1 MRLACIPAEK
11 TLDAK
16 TQKPTDLR
24 RSLLLQTLKPSQMK
38 FDLQNHRLYGILD
51 MGYVAPPETTRV
63 ATERLVS
70 GVEILQLRAKDYEPE
85 QILELAQPL
94 VSICRSFGVP

>member
-1 MRLACIPAEK
+1 M
-11 TLDAK
+11 
-16 TQKPTDLR
+16 R
-24 RSLLLQTLKPSQMK
+24 RSLLLQTLKPSQMN

-51 MGYVAPPETTRV
+51 MGYVAPSEAKRV

-85 QILELAQPL
+85 QILDLAQPL
-94 VSICRSFGVP
+94 VSIHRSFGVS